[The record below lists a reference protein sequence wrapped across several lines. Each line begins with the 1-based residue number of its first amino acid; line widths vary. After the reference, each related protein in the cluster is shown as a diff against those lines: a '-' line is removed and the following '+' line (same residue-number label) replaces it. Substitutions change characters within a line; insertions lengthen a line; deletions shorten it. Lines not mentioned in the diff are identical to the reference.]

1 MRIPII
7 VGNWKLNKTIGE
19 AVALV
24 TSLKSSVADVTD
36 VEIVVAPV
44 FTGLSAVAETLTGTN
59 IRLAAQ
65 NVFWKDSG
73 AFTGEVSPEMLRD
86 SGCDYVIIGHSERR
100 QYFGETNENVNRK
113 VKAAQAH
120 GLIPIICA
128 GESLQERE
136 AGRTEAVVKD
146 HVLNGIAGL
155 SAEQIVSIVIA
166 YEPVW
171 AIGTGHNA
179 TPDQAQ
185 AVHAL
190 IRSLLSEIYS
200 VDVAAQ
206 VRIQYGGSVKP
217 DNAASLIAQPDVDGA
232 LVGTASWE
240 AESFAQIIK
249 TIHNAYSIN
258 NT

>member
-1 MRIPII
+1 MRTPII

-24 TSLKSSVADVTD
+24 NSLQPLVAGVTD
-36 VEIVVAPV
+36 VEIAVAPV
-44 FTGLSAVAETLTGTN
+44 FTGLSSVAEAIAGGD

-65 NVFWKDSG
+65 DVFWEDSG

-86 SGCDYVIIGHSERR
+86 VGCDYVIIGHSERR
-100 QYFGETNENVNRK
+100 QYFGETNEDVNRK
-113 VKAAQAH
+113 AKAAHAH
-120 GLIPIICA
+120 GLIPIVCA
-128 GESLQERE
+128 GESPEDRE
-136 AGRTEAVVKD
+136 AGKTGTVVKD
-146 HVLNGIAGL
+146 HVLNGIVGL
-155 SAEQIVSIVIA
+155 STDQIVSSVIA

-171 AIGTGHNA
+171 AIGTGQNA

-185 AVHAL
+185 EVHAL

-200 VDVAAQ
+200 ADVASQ

-217 DNAASLIAQPDVDGA
+217 DNAAALIAQPDVDGA

-240 AESFAQIIK
+240 AESFAQIVK
-249 TIHNAYSIN
+249 AAHDAFFN
-258 NT
+258 